1 MSKFFVKTEQ
11 INNNDIVIIGDDV
24 NHIINVLRMKKTDK
38 VQICNQ
44 DTGDNYNA
52 EIVNYSKNE
61 VECKIISKINETTE
75 SNVHITLFQGIPK
88 FEKMELIIQ
97 KNTEV
102 GIKSIVPVIME
113 RTVVKLD
120 EKIASKKLE
129 RWQKIAEIAAKQ
141 SMRDII
147 PQIGNITKLKDID
160 TTEFDAVLV
169 AYENEEHNMLKTE
182 LQKLESKVKS
192 NNSSEQ
198 QYNIA
203 IVIGPEGGISEKEL
217 VMLAEKNAKFVSL
230 GKRILRTETA
240 GVVMAG
246 NIIITRF
253 PSTGSYHHKSVFTG
267 QSVPHT
273 SQSK

>member
-24 NHIINVLRMKKTDK
+24 NHIINVLRMKKTDEI
-38 VQICNQ
+38 QICNQ

-61 VECKIISKINETTE
+61 VECKIKDKINATTE

-246 NIIITRF
+246 NIIYELEYN
-253 PSTGSYHHKSVFTG
+253 S
-267 QSVPHT
+267 
-273 SQSK
+273 